1 MYRKRRGIHNLI
13 WHLWNLSIRTTSGL
27 VNQGQIISFI
37 VHLLWHA
44 YLMLGPA
51 MHSLAVFAHQPGA
64 ATFSESTGQP
74 GQSKLHQVV
83 PAGLRPPNRTT
94 RTYVGGSTA
103 AEQYGSDAR
112 RARGHS
118 AVQLGPEHHDPGPVP
133 NLGRGTD
140 VQLAHT
146 AAAGGGGDART
157 RITDVSRT

>member
-1 MYRKRRGIHNLI
+1 MQTQRTPPPSRRRR
-13 WHLWNLSIRTTSGL
+13 RTCLRTSR
-27 VNQGQIISFI
+27 
-37 VHLLWHA
+37 
-44 YLMLGPA
+44 
-51 MHSLAVFAHQPGA
+51 GA
-64 ATFSESTGQP
+64 ATFSELTGQP

-103 AEQYGSDAR
+103 AEQDGSDAR

-118 AVQLGPEHHDPGPVP
+118 AVQLGPAHHDQGPAP

-146 AAAGGGGDART
+146 AGAGGGGDART

>member
-1 MYRKRRGIHNLI
+1 MGSTTWLLLYSYARRARHPRIWLRRPACLTGSRRRKGIHYAQHGLPRAT
-13 WHLWNLSIRTTSGL
+13 HSG
-27 VNQGQIISFI
+27 G
-37 VHLLWHA
+37 
-44 YLMLGPA
+44 
-51 MHSLAVFAHQPGA
+51 VFAHQPGA

>member
-1 MYRKRRGIHNLI
+1 MLNMDCPGLPTQEGC
-13 WHLWNLSIRTTSGL
+13 LRTSRE
-27 VNQGQIISFI
+27 
-37 VHLLWHA
+37 LLR
-44 YLMLGPA
+44 
-51 MHSLAVFAHQPGA
+51 
-64 ATFSESTGQP
+64 ESTGQP

-103 AEQYGSDAR
+103 AEQDGSDAR

-140 VQLAHT
+140 VQLAHIVV
-146 AAAGGGGDART
+146 AGGGGDARA
-157 RITDVSRT
+157 RITDVSRK

>member
-1 MYRKRRGIHNLI
+1 MGLNWRLNTGCSYGQQFDLTH
-13 WHLWNLSIRTTSGL
+13 TSG
-27 VNQGQIISFI
+27 V
-37 VHLLWHA
+37 VYLLT
-44 YLMLGPA
+44 LIL
-51 MHSLAVFAHQPGA
+51 FAHQPGA

-74 GQSKLHQVV
+74 GQSKLHQVA

-103 AEQYGSDAR
+103 AEQDCSDVR
-112 RARGHS
+112 RTRGHS
-118 AVQLGPEHHDPGPVP
+118 AVQLGQEHHDPGPVP

>member
-1 MYRKRRGIHNLI
+1 VYSFASVARGLHRGHSQRLGRVTAAVFYSY
-13 WHLWNLSIRTTSGL
+13 LLVAKTTHSG
-27 VNQGQIISFI
+27 G
-37 VHLLWHA
+37 
-44 YLMLGPA
+44 
-51 MHSLAVFAHQPGA
+51 VFAHQPGA

-83 PAGLRPPNRTT
+83 PAGLRPPNLMT
-94 RTYVGGSTA
+94 RTYVCGSTA

-118 AVQLGPEHHDPGPVP
+118 PVQLGPEHHDSGPVP

-157 RITDVSRT
+157 RITDASRT